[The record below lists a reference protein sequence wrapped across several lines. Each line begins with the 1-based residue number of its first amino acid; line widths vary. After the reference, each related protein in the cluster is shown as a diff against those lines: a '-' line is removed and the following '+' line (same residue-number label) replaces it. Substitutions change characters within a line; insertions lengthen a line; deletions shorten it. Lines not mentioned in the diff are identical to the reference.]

1 MPDIRPFR
9 GLGYALDR
17 YGSTQIPERVQMV
30 DDPVV
35 HPGRLADLTDLACP
49 PYDVI
54 DERQRQA
61 LLERDP
67 HNAVRL
73 ELNAEEA
80 PHRAAGETLAAWKG
94 DGTLDER
101 ANASVYYYN
110 HATPAQPD
118 EPTVQGILARVLLEP
133 WGAGVRPHEHT
144 MPGPKQDRLQLL
156 RATRTQLSPILTI
169 YFDRSERYRYLMSRA
184 WTDEWR
190 ARDADGLLHQLAAF
204 EPDDRLLNHLSRQRL
219 FVADGHHRYETA
231 LAYQAEL
238 RSRPDLRGA
247 APGALAADWV
257 MMVLVNAELEELE
270 VLATHRLLRGVDAA
284 ALGEFVREPGP
295 LFELAPMPAG
305 ALTDALAAADD
316 EGPIFG
322 LVLPGSDYLV
332 RGNPDGVAERM
343 RRERLSTAVQRLDL
357 AVLHV
362 ALLQDRL
369 GIDAA
374 AVGAGQTLSYTR
386 SPAAAFEAVSR
397 GEADAAFLVRPT
409 RIDQLAAVASAGDV
423 MPQKSTYFHPKLLT
437 GMVFNPL
444 FEAED

>member
-1 MPDIRPFR
+1 MPDIRPLR

-17 YGSTQIPERVQMV
+17 YGSSQTPERVRLP
-30 DDPVV
+30 DDPAP
-35 HPGRLADLTDLACP
+35 HPGHVADLTDLVCP
-49 PYDVI
+49 PFDVI
-54 DERQRQA
+54 SPQQRDE
-61 LLERDP
+61 LLARDP

-73 ELNAEEA
+73 ELNPAA
-80 PHRAAGETLAAWKG
+80 DPHRAAAETLAAWRR
-94 DGTLDER
+94 DGTLQER
-101 ANASVYYYN
+101 ADASVYYYN

-118 EPTVQGILARVLLEP
+118 EPTVQGVLARVLLEP
-133 WGAGVRPHEHT
+133 WGADVRPHEHT
-144 MPGPKQDRLQLL
+144 LAAPKRDRLELL
-156 RATRTQLSPILTI
+156 RTTRTQLSPILAI

-190 ARDADGLLHQLAAF
+190 ARDADGLLHQIAAF
-204 EPDDRLLNHLSRQRL
+204 EPDDRLLRHLSRQRL

-238 RSRPDLRGA
+238 RSRPEQRDVAR
-247 APGALAADWV
+247 GALAADWV
-257 MMVLVNAELEELE
+257 MMVLINAELEELE
-270 VLATHRLLRGVDAA
+270 VLATHRLLRSVDAA
-284 ALGEFVREPGP
+284 ALEGFIHEPGP
-295 LFELAPMPAG
+295 LFELTPMPSE
-305 ALTDALAAADD
+305 ALSDALAAADD
-316 EGPIFG
+316 EAPIFG
-322 LVLPGSDYLV
+322 LLLSGSGYLV
-332 RGNPDGVAERM
+332 RGDPDGIAERM

-357 AVLHV
+357 SALHV
-362 ALLQDRL
+362 AILEDRL

-397 GEADAAFLVRPT
+397 GEAEAAFLVRPT
-409 RIDQLAAVASAGDV
+409 RIDQLAAVANAGDV

>member
-1 MPDIRPFR
+1 MPDMRPFH

-17 YGSTQIPERVQMV
+17 YGSTRIPERVQMLG
-30 DDPVV
+30 DPVV

-67 HNAVRL
+67 NNAVRL
-73 ELNAEEA
+73 ELSAGED

-94 DGTLDER
+94 DGTLEER
-101 ANASVYYYN
+101 ADASVYYYN

-133 WGAGVRPHEHT
+133 WGAAVRPHEHT
-144 MPGPKQDRLQLL
+144 MPGPKRDRLELL
-156 RATRTQLSPILTI
+156 HATRTQLSPILAI

-184 WTDEWR
+184 WSDEWR

-204 EPDDRLLNHLSRQRL
+204 EPDDRLLNHLARQRL

-238 RSRPDLRGA
+238 RSRPELHGVP
-247 APGALAADWV
+247 PGELTADWV
-257 MMVLVNAELEELE
+257 MMVLVNAEFEELE
-270 VLATHRLLRGVDAA
+270 VLATHRLLRGVDPA
-284 ALGEFVREPGP
+284 ALEEFVREPGP
-295 LFELAPMPAG
+295 LFDLTPMPTEG
-305 ALTDALAAADD
+305 LSEALAAVD

-322 LVLPGSDYLV
+322 LVLPGSGYLV
-332 RGNPDGVAERM
+332 RANPDSVAERM
-343 RRERLSTAVQRLDL
+343 RRGRLSSAVQRLDL
-357 AVLHV
+357 SVLH
-362 ALLQDRL
+362 AAILEDRL
-369 GIDAA
+369 GIDAD
-374 AVGAGQTLSYTR
+374 AVGRGQILSYTR
-386 SPAAAFEAVSR
+386 KPAAAFEAVSR

-409 RIDQLAAVASAGDV
+409 RIEQVAAVANAGDV